1 MTRPLVLFLAGVV
14 LPVILAVAGAVLL
27 REQETRQLQ
36 EDAAARIARVTGSLL
51 MREAALGSGAPPA
64 PPSAESPGAPTAG
77 QVRTVLRAVERMGGY
92 HTAVYLDGARTWATD
107 PSFGPD
113 RLPPGVE
120 EALRRGEHA
129 GAPDK
134 VVQGAVVGL
143 AGGEG
148 TASFAVLAAP
158 VVARSAS
165 LPLSNLLPVLTVAVI
180 LSVLAAWVLFQP
192 PGENGGEAGRRRPG
206 RMQTALVVLIPILAG
221 WALLGYLRRDLERTV
236 GEMTVRELT
245 RTMAIVRSRI
255 PGASVEEIR
264 AVTGFDATRVER
276 GSVVETTLESPGL
289 RAGLAR
295 SPSPPAGL
303 TSSGRVQARTTG
315 AAYLALR
322 QTAGGVLIL
331 TTPDPDPRVRLY
343 SMLLW
348 FLSVAIAVPGAAAL
362 LGGRLAGGAVEP
374 TSGEGA
380 EDDG

>member
-14 LPVILAVAGAVLL
+14 LPVILAVAGAVVL

-36 EDAAARIARVTGSLL
+36 EDAAARMARITGSLL
-51 MREAALGSGAPPA
+51 MREAALGSGTPPA
-64 PPSAESPGAPTAG
+64 PPSGESPGAPTAG
-77 QVRTVLRAVERMGGY
+77 QVRTVLRAVERMAGY
-92 HTAVYLDGARTWATD
+92 HTAVYMDGARTWATD
-107 PSFGPD
+107 PAFGPD
-113 RLPPGVE
+113 RLPAEVE

-129 GAPDK
+129 GAPAE
-134 VVQGAVVGL
+134 VVQGAIVGL

-192 PGENGGEAGRRRPG
+192 PSGAGGEAGGRRPG

-221 WALLGYLRRDLERTV
+221 WALLGYLRRDLDRTV
-236 GEMTVRELT
+236 GATTTRELS
-245 RTMAIVRSRI
+245 RTMAIIRSRI
-255 PGASVEEIR
+255 PGASVEEIL

-276 GSVVETTLESPGL
+276 GTIAATTLESPGL
-289 RAGLAR
+289 RAGLLR

-303 TSSGRVQARTTG
+303 TSFGRVQGRTTG

-322 QTAGGVLIL
+322 EAGGGVLIL
-331 TTPDPDPRVRLY
+331 TTPDPDPRVRLF

-362 LGGRLAGGAVEP
+362 LGGRLVDEQEATAGP
-374 TSGEGA
+374 
-380 EDDG
+380 ED